1 MHMPSPKVTLP
12 LFAVLA
18 MVTLTYGNHFHNGFH
33 FDDFHT
39 VTTNPYIR
47 DLRNIPLIFRDADT
61 FSTLPANRGWRPLVT
76 TSLAIDYAI
85 ARGLKPGYFQTSDF
99 CWFLLQ
105 LCLMFALFR
114 HILDFARP
122 DPSEEHAHNGDRRKR
137 ADFPTGGPRRSLC
150 ASEEHAQV
158 MAAESRRDGWVPRMF
173 NAAFGGPGASNRCI
187 ALFATALYGVHPAIA
202 ETVNYIIQRGDIY
215 STLGV
220 IAGLLLYIRWPA
232 RRSQGLYLIPVV
244 LALLS
249 KPPALVFPA
258 ILFVYLLLFEDLSP
272 ARALARSIP
281 ALLLSVGL
289 GALAGA
295 MTPKSYD
302 PGAWPAYDYRITQP
316 LVALRYFRNFFLP
329 LHLSADTDHV
339 AESGIFHGY
348 AWLGV
353 LFVVALVAVA
363 IYCGRRREH
372 RPIAFGI
379 WWYLLALLPTSI
391 FPLAEIENDH
401 RMYFPFVGLALSL
414 VYASALLLKVRTGEW
429 PLRNR
434 IAIAAVCCAILAVA
448 GHGTW
453 QRNIVWHNEESL
465 WYDVT
470 LKSPQNGRG
479 LMNYGLTQMEKG
491 DYVRALSYFTRAL
504 VLSPD
509 YYVLE
514 INLGI
519 ANGALNNND
528 EAERHFARSIEL
540 APQDAQALYFYASWL
555 RERGRYSEAIQN
567 LSINIENNP
576 AYLDARYLLMWCY
589 HDLGDSA
596 GVQRTARDLLA
607 QFPGDTVAQAWL
619 DGKTPAL

>member
-1 MHMPSPKVTLP
+1 MRIPSRQVLLP

-18 MVTLTYGNHFHNGFH
+18 FVTLTYANHFHNDFH

-47 DLRNIPLIFRDADT
+47 DLRNIPLIFKDADT

-76 TSLAIDYAI
+76 ASLAIDYAV
-85 ARGLKPGYFQTSDF
+85 ARGLKPGYFQASDF
-99 CWFLLQ
+99 FWFLVQ
-105 LCLMFALFR
+105 LGLMFPLYR

-122 DPSEEHAHNGDRRKR
+122 A
-137 ADFPTGGPRRSLC
+137 
-150 ASEEHAQV
+150 
-158 MAAESRRDGWVPRMF
+158 
-173 NAAFGGPGASNRCI
+173 GAGSPNRFI
-187 ALFATALYGVHPAIA
+187 ALFAVALYGVHPAIA

-215 STLGV
+215 STLAV
-220 IAGLLLYIRWPA
+220 ITGLLIYIRWPD
-232 RRSQGLYLIPVV
+232 RRSQGWYLVPV
-244 LALLS
+244 LLGLLS

-258 ILFVYLLLFEDLSP
+258 ILFVYLLLFEETGVVRGV
-272 ARALARSIP
+272 ARCVP
-281 ALLLSVGL
+281 ALLLSIGL
-289 GALAGA
+289 GALNGA

-329 LHLSADTDHV
+329 LQLSADTDHM
-339 AESGIFHGY
+339 AESSIFHGY

-353 LFVVALVAVA
+353 LFVFAFVIAAV
-363 IYCGRRREH
+363 CFGRRREW

-379 WWYLLALLPTSI
+379 WWYILALLPTSI
-391 FPLAEIENDH
+391 FPLAEVENDH

-414 VYASALLLKVRTGEW
+414 VYGATLLAGRGGL
-429 PLRNR
+429 LRKP
-434 IAIAAVCCAILAVA
+434 AILATACGLILAVA
-448 GHGTW
+448 AHGTW
-453 QRNIVWHNEESL
+453 LRNIVWHNEESL

-470 LKSPQNGRG
+470 LKSPHNGRG

-504 VLSPD
+504 EYSPD

-519 ANGALNNND
+519 ANGALNND
-528 EAERHFARSIEL
+528 EEAQRHFARSLEL

-555 RERGRYSEAIQN
+555 RERGRFSEATQYLNADIG
-567 LSINIENNP
+567 SNP
-576 AYLDARYLLMWCY
+576 AYLDARYLLMWIY
-589 HDLGDSA
+589 HDLGDTGSLE
-596 GVQRTARDLLA
+596 RTARDLLA
-607 QFPGDTVAQAWL
+607 QFPNDSVAQTWL
-619 DGKTPAL
+619 AGKIPPAQ

>member
-1 MHMPSPKVTLP
+1 MQVPARNVLLP
-12 LFAVLA
+12 LAAILA
-18 MVTLTYGNHFHNGFH
+18 LVTVAYANHFHNDFH

-47 DLRNIPLIFRDADT
+47 DLRNIPLIFTNADT
-61 FSTLPANRGWRPLVT
+61 FSTLPANRAWRPLVT

-85 ARGLKPGYFQTSDF
+85 AKGLKPAYFGASDF
-99 CWFLLQ
+99 FWFLVQ
-105 LCLMFALFR
+105 LCLMYAMFR

-122 DPSEEHAHNGDRRKR
+122 DPA
-137 ADFPTGGPRRSLC
+137 
-150 ASEEHAQV
+150 
-158 MAAESRRDGWVPRMF
+158 
-173 NAAFGGPGASNRCI
+173 NRGI

-215 STLGV
+215 STLAV
-220 IAGLLLYIRWPA
+220 IAGLLIYIRWPA
-232 RRSQGLYLIPVV
+232 RRGQCLYLIPVA
-244 LALLS
+244 LGLLS

-258 ILFVYLLLFEDLSP
+258 ILFAYLMLFEDAP
-272 ARALARSIP
+272 AGRALARSMP
-281 ALLLSVGL
+281 ALLLSIGL

-329 LHLSADTDHV
+329 TQLSADTDHV
-339 AESGIFHGY
+339 AEPGIFHGY

-353 LFVVALVAVA
+353 LFVLALIAVA
-363 IYCGRRREH
+363 IYCSQRQRREL

-379 WWYLLALLPTSI
+379 WWYILALLPTSV

-401 RMYFPFVGLALSL
+401 RMYFPFVGLVLSL
-414 VYASALLLKVRTGEW
+414 VYAAALLIRRVKWLQKPV
-429 PLRNR
+429 P
-434 IAIAAVCCAILAVA
+434 IAAACGLILAVA
-448 GHGTW
+448 AQETW
-453 QRNIVWHNEESL
+453 KRNIVWHNEESL

-470 LKSPQNGRG
+470 VKSPQNGRG

-491 DYVRALSYFTRAL
+491 DYVRALSYFNRAL
-504 VLSPD
+504 QFSPD

-519 ANGALNNND
+519 ANGALNNDD
-528 EAERHFARSIEL
+528 EAERHFARSLDL

-555 RERGRYSEAIQN
+555 RDRNRYSEAIQHLN
-567 LSINIENNP
+567 SDIENNP
-576 AYLDARYLLMWCY
+576 AYLDARYLLMWIY
-589 HDLGDSA
+589 HDLGDTA
-596 GVQRTARDLLA
+596 GVQRTARELLA
-607 QFPGDTVAQAWL
+607 QFPTDSVAQTWL
-619 DGKTPAL
+619 DGRTPPQ